1 MSGQIDRITA
11 HNKKLLGR
19 NQFLES
25 QTSEGLILFNECL
38 KTLKDQHKLKNK
50 LMTQNEKVMALDLFV
65 QQPTIAQ
72 AISYLNINL

>member
-19 NQFLES
+19 NQLLES

-38 KTLKDQHKLKNK
+38 KTLKD
-50 LMTQNEKVMALDLFV
+50 
-65 QQPTIAQ
+65 
-72 AISYLNINL
+72 